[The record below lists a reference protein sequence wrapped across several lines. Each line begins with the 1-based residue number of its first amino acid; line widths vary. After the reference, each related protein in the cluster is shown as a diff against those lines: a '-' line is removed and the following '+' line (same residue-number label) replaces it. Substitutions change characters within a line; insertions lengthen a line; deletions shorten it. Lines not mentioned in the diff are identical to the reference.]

1 MQNKKNQYILLLVL
15 ALSSAFSVCLSFIR
29 VYASGTNWF
38 LFLNWNLFL
47 AWIPL
52 VCSTVLLFLMQK
64 KNSSVWLKGLFLFV
78 WFIFFPNCPYII
90 TDLFHLR
97 IEQAVPLWFDVA
109 LIFSFVWNGLI
120 LGFVSLLDIQFI
132 LEKKLKKVYSWSI
145 VSAVLVL
152 AGFGIYLG
160 RYLRWNSWDIVQH
173 PILLFRD
180 IIDRIIDPLSFP
192 RTYSVTIIFSLFLI
206 VSYSV
211 FRCVALGGV
220 RYQEEVKTKKQT
232 R

>member
-38 LFLNWNLFL
+38 LFLDWNLFL

-52 VCSTVLLFLMQK
+52 VCSTVSLFLSQK
-64 KNSSVWLKGLFLFV
+64 KDSSVWLKGLFLFV

-97 IEQAVPLWFDVA
+97 IEQTVPLWFDVA
-109 LIFSFVWNGLI
+109 LIFSFVWNGLV

-180 IIDRIIDPLSFP
+180 IIDRIVDPLSFP

-211 FRCVALGGV
+211 FRCIALGGV
-220 RYQEEVKTKKQT
+220 RYQEETKPKKQT